1 MYIMVTTFV
10 GVSTPSRFHPVMTLS
25 FYATRLSDLWTILG
39 LALFSVSRPPSF
51 LDQGT
56 IIWCLTPGS
65 EWLNGWFFAVSAVTS
80 SVRGF
85 VLLALPHSHT
95 LLLTA
100 IHRYFNSTFSFVS
113 SLQTHI
119 LSSLTLT
126 LHPRSFFSGHGVW
139 CTLFLSS
146 ASPGCLFFQVHSQA
160 QNKLHNTD
168 QPTTHTHTHTHTHTS
183 SPGPG
188 TVLVLFLS

>member
-1 MYIMVTTFV
+1 MYIVVTTFV
-10 GVSTPSRFHPVMTLS
+10 GVSTPSLLHPAMTLS

-100 IHRYFNSTFSFVS
+100 
-113 SLQTHI
+113 
-119 LSSLTLT
+119 
-126 LHPRSFFSGHGVW
+126 
-139 CTLFLSS
+139 
-146 ASPGCLFFQVHSQA
+146 
-160 QNKLHNTD
+160 
-168 QPTTHTHTHTHTHTS
+168 TTQS
-183 SPGPG
+183 YADI
-188 TVLVLFLS
+188 